1 MKAPQ
6 YLAGMMAVALLAGL
20 VGCNGKTPAG
30 TQRAGA
36 AMPAMPVQVQI
47 AQKQAIPDTATYVAS
62 IQSLSST
69 TISPQVTGVLQS
81 INVSSG
87 ERVRQG
93 QLLMQINPEA
103 QAAQVANLEHAR
115 AAQASTLQFDQQQLA
130 RAKALYQE
138 KIGTLMDLQQAQSA
152 HNTATAQLSALE
164 AQIQQAKVTLGYYK
178 ITAPRD
184 GIVGD
189 IPVRVG
195 DTVQTGTTLTTLDS
209 TQGTQVYVQVPLEQA
224 GKLHTGL
231 AVAVL
236 NASGAVLAN
245 TKIFFVSPQV
255 DPATQTILAKAA
267 IPPQDA
273 GTLRTQQ
280 YVQARITWGTH
291 LGFEVP
297 VLAVVQEAGGAFL
310 DLAQPVTRNG
320 RQGFLVHQAQ
330 VALGGITGNNV
341 EVLSGLTA
349 GQMVIVSQHQILREG
364 MPVIP
369 MPPGQHH
376 G

>member
-1 MKAPQ
+1 
-6 YLAGMMAVALLAGL
+6 
-20 VGCNGKTPAG
+20 
-30 TQRAGA
+30 
-36 AMPAMPVQVQI
+36 MPVQVQS
-47 AQKQAIPDTATYVAS
+47 ARKESIPDTSTYVAS

-138 KIGTLMDLQQAQSA
+138 KIGTLQDLQQAQSA
-152 HNTATAQLSALE
+152 YNAATAQLSALE
-164 AQIQQAKVTLGYYK
+164 AQIQQAKVTLGYYQ

-184 GIVGD
+184 GVVGD

-209 TQGTQVYVQVPLEQA
+209 TQGTQVYVQVPLEQSS
-224 GKLHTGL
+224 KLRTGL
-231 AVAVL
+231 AVEVL
-236 NASGAVLAN
+236 NAQGQVLAH
-245 TKIFFVSPQV
+245 TRVFFVSPQV

-267 IPPQDA
+267 IPA
-273 GTLRTQQ
+273 ENAANLRTQQ

-291 LGFEVP
+291 QGFEVP

-310 DLAQPVTRNG
+310 DLAQPVTQNG
-320 RQGFLVHQAQ
+320 RKGFVVHQAQ
-330 VALGGITGNNV
+330 VSLGGITGNNV

-349 GQMVIVSQHQILREG
+349 GQRVIVSQHQILREG

-369 MPPGQHH
+369 MPPGGFQRH